1 MGSALVCSS
10 TRDSVVVAHK
20 QEHSESQLETSYS
33 LQSQPQLPAF
43 VKNQGNRTIQF
54 YICTFR

>member
-10 TRDSVVVAHK
+10 TRGSAVVAHK

-33 LQSQPQLPAF
+33 LQSQPQLPA
-43 VKNQGNRTIQF
+43 NQGIKQD
-54 YICTFR
+54 YIILCMYF